1 MSSDAINKQPP
12 PIGDHWFESSET
24 DTLAD
29 YSETEADSSEIPVE
43 PLEIEATSLDS
54 VEDEVRKLQR
64 QKQTLEAEIAELEA
78 RREKLI
84 GEQVGDI
91 QVTIEQMVKIGLKEL
106 ESRKGALEISV
117 EQLERRRDRIK
128 EEMRTTFAGASQ
140 DLAIRVQGFK
150 DYLVGSLQDLAASAE
165 QLELPN
171 FETRAVSPAPTIY
184 SQKEA
189 VPVQLSKPGG
199 FEQKGQKIRELLD
212 QYRSRPD
219 YYGQPW
225 QLRRTFE
232 PIHSERVQNWF
243 FNQGG
248 RGTIRS
254 MGSRLQ
260 NILVASAIISVL
272 NQTQGDRL
280 RVLILASGP
289 ERLGEWRRGLQDC
302 LGISRSDFAPERGIS
317 LFESP
322 EPLIQK
328 ADRLIENKQ
337 TALIIID
344 DTEDRVNM
352 NLLQFP
358 LWLAFAPDPQQS
370 SSYYF

>member
-29 YSETEADSSEIPVE
+29 YSETEADASEIPVE

-91 QVTIEQMVKIGLKEL
+91 QVTIEQMVKMGLKEL

>member
-78 RREKLI
+78 RKEKLI

>member
-29 YSETEADSSEIPVE
+29 YSETEADASEIPVE
-43 PLEIEATSLDS
+43 PLEIEVTSLDS

-280 RVLILASGP
+280 RVLILASSP